1 MARKQEERNEEINS
15 SFQDISKDYSNDPL
29 SPAKLHFLRFLG
41 SSKIEAASED

>member
-1 MARKQEERNEEINS
+1 MARKREERNEEIN